1 MRRDSQGLVYLPYLH
16 EWNARTHNLLELCAH
31 LSSVFGVEPPC
42 FASRK
47 PQQVCQPAAVQS
59 IVRVA
64 RLVKGLFPASS
75 TDSRPCATRSA
86 PSLSQQCS

>member
-1 MRRDSQGLVYLPYLH
+1 MRHDSQGLVYLPYLH

-47 PQQVCQPAAVQS
+47 PQQVRQPTTVQV
-59 IVRVA
+59 IVRLV
-64 RLVKGLFPASS
+64 RLAKGLFA
-75 TDSRPCATRSA
+75 A
-86 PSLSQQCS
+86 